1 MTPLQWYHF
10 LENDFVFDTEQRTD
24 CEATNAVDWLEDGV
38 QFGEY
43 IEAYQLT
50 TQYLK
55 LVDKRQ

>member
-1 MTPLQWYHF
+1 MQPAQNPISDNDATRYHF
-10 LENDFVFDTEQRTD
+10 LENDFEFDTEQRTD

-50 TQYLK
+50 T
-55 LVDKRQ
+55 